1 LGIAQYIGAVTD
13 AIARQILPAAK
24 NFLPGVAIEL
34 AKARLWAFKDDDARK
49 YLPLI
54 FCEQITAIA
63 KKEKVIQ
70 VQDGKVVK
78 IVPDDGTAAL
88 GGYNRDEQLVLLAT
102 NFQLFK
108 RRYDADD
115 QTKFQRFKE
124 QTKRMKMIILQSVE
138 GFHGK

>member
-1 LGIAQYIGAVTD
+1 M
-13 AIARQILPAAK
+13 
-24 NFLPGVAIEL
+24 
-34 AKARLWAFKDDDARK
+34 
-49 YLPLI
+49 
-54 FCEQITAIA
+54 
-63 KKEKVIQ
+63 
-70 VQDGKVVK
+70 VK